1 MENLRQAFCFGGV
14 LSPDEIAYIT
24 GHFAMQ
30 PFRAGE
36 HFLAPGE
43 LSNRLG
49 FVSAGV
55 CRRYLVGPEPEDE
68 ATTCFLRPNQF
79 ILDLE
84 SFSSNQPT
92 HSGIQAL
99 TACELLLIERRP
111 WQQLMEEIPKLF
123 ILSKLL
129 TEVALLNTLKDNDF
143 LHFGTAKQKYQEFI
157 KRYPDL
163 ILSIPQHYIASYLRI
178 TPQSLSRI
186 RKTELR

>member
-1 MENLRQAFCFGGV
+1 MENLRQALRFGGV

-24 GHFAMQ
+24 GCFAVQ
-30 PFRAGE
+30 PLRAGE
-36 HFLAPGE
+36 HFLFPGE

-49 FVSAGV
+49 FVSSGV
-55 CRRYLVGPEPEDE
+55 CRTYLVGPQPEDE
-68 ATTCFLRPNQF
+68 ATTCFIRPNQF

-84 SFSSNQPT
+84 SFYSNQPT

-99 TACELLLIERRP
+99 TACELLLIDRRP
-111 WQQLMEEIPKLF
+111 WQQLIEEIPKLF

-129 TEVALLNTLKDNDF
+129 TEVALLNNLKDNDF
-143 LHFGTAKQKYQEFI
+143 LHFGTAKQKYLEFV

-163 ILSIPQHYIASYLRI
+163 VLSVPQHYIASYLRI

-186 RKTELR
+186 RKSKLR